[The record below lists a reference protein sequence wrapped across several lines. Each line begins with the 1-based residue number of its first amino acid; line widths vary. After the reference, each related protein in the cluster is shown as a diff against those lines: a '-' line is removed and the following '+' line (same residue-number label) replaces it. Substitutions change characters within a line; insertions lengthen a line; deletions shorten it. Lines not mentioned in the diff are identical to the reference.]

1 MKYIYF
7 LKLIVLQIFS
17 SSFLKYILLSVVIVR
32 YKRTLELFL
41 LSYCNLVHIVKVSL
55 PFIWWGIEP
64 HFVLLNV
71 DIQVSQ
77 NHSFVSFFYW
87 CDFLG
92 CQKNLII
99 TQFLGLSLFSFS
111 RTSKT
116 TMYKIYYVLSLMT
129 L

>member
-55 PFIWWGIEP
+55 PFIW
-64 HFVLLNV
+64 
-71 DIQVSQ
+71 
-77 NHSFVSFFYW
+77 
-87 CDFLG
+87 
-92 CQKNLII
+92 
-99 TQFLGLSLFSFS
+99 
-111 RTSKT
+111 
-116 TMYKIYYVLSLMT
+116 
-129 L
+129 